1 MSEFVG
7 LWTLKRP
14 ACMHRRLGST
24 TLLQLAFLEESNP
37 NFPWEQSEWD
47 DTVIKQ
53 DQGGPQLT
61 LSQRKVRFTVQRTVR
76 SDGRHNQVGI
86 INYKHVSIFTFQ
98 SFTSDQCVTIYVSL
112 VYIWSMC
119 DYLRFTRLHLIN
131 VWLVT
136 FHSFTSDQCVT
147 IYVSLIYNWWNTLA
161 TTRQMVS
168 IHEHLCRK
176 NTSSKLNSLKYK
188 ENPQLCSYKPFG
200 LLCSWLYS
208 ALNVLW
214 CHVNKLCLNKLT
226 VP

>member
-76 SDGRHNQVGI
+76 SDGRHNQVG
-86 INYKHVSIFTFQ
+86 
-98 SFTSDQCVTIYVSL
+98 DIYISVI
-112 VYIWSMC
+112 YIWSMC

-131 VWLVT
+131 VWLFT

-147 IYVSLIYNWWNTLA
+147 SYVSLVYIWSMCDYLRFT
-161 TTRQMVS
+161 
-168 IHEHLCRK
+168 HLQLMK
-176 NTSSKLNSLKYK
+176 HIGHDSSNGVHSWTSLQKKYQLK
-188 ENPQLCSYKPFG
+188 
-200 LLCSWLYS
+200 
-208 ALNVLW
+208 
-214 CHVNKLCLNKLT
+214 T
-226 VP
+226 